1 MPQKK
6 NPDVPE
12 LVRGKTGRVIGD
24 LVALLTVVKG
34 LPLTYNRDLQEDKEP
49 VFDAASTLRDS
60 LAVLA
65 GALDTLSVR
74 VERMRAA
81 ADDPML
87 LATDLAEAL
96 VREGVPFREAHE
108 AVGRIVAHCVERKA
122 DLRALSHDEL
132 RRFHAAFPSGARELL
147 SLEAALER
155 RDLPGATARVRVAE
169 ALAHAERELAADAQA
184 LDAEKERDG

>member
-1 MPQKK
+1 
-6 NPDVPE
+6 
-12 LVRGKTGRVIGD
+12 
-24 LVALLTVVKG
+24 VKG

-49 VFDAASTLRDS
+49 VFDAATTLRDS

-65 GALDTLSVR
+65 GAVDTLAVR
-74 VERMRAA
+74 VERMREAA
-81 ADDPML
+81 GDPML

-108 AVGRIVAHCVERKA
+108 AVGRIVAHCVEHGA
-122 DLRALSHDEL
+122 DLRTLSHDAL
-132 RRFHAAFPSGARELL
+132 RGFHPAFPSGADELL

-155 RDLPGATARVRVAE
+155 RDLPGATARVRVEE
-169 ALAHAERELAADAQA
+169 ALARAERELAAEARA